1 MGGRGASFGSAERKI
16 RETLKNEENR
26 IRALPVE
33 HASVIGG
40 DGSVILRKTD
50 NNAEAVTFTPK
61 EGSMF
66 KDNIFT
72 HNHPNG
78 SIFSEEDINLAVTT
92 YVKEIRACNAN
103 GYFSLTRQFPI
114 SGSVPQKY
122 FDFAKEYEKASSE
135 YKTNVTDKEWA
146 SSNKTQADADRLN
159 KKVHD
164 FRADWLKK
172 NAPQYGWKYS
182 EGKK

>member
-26 IRALPVE
+26 IRNLPVE
-33 HASVIGG
+33 HASVIGK
-40 DGSVILRKTD
+40 DGSVIFKKTE
-50 NNAEAVTFTPK
+50 NKAGEVNFTTKEA
-61 EGSMF
+61 SLF
-66 KDNIFT
+66 KDNVFT

-78 SIFSEEDINLAVTT
+78 SLFSGDDLNLAVVT
-92 YVKEIRACNAN
+92 YLKEIRACHAS
-103 GYFSLTRQFPI
+103 GYYALTRQFDLNASIP
-114 SGSVPQKY
+114 PNY
-122 FDFAKEYEKASSE
+122 FNFSKDYEQAIAN

-146 SSNKTQADADRLN
+146 SSKQTSADADRLN

-164 FRADWLKK
+164 FMADWLKK
-172 NAPQYGWKYS
+172 NAPSYGWKYT